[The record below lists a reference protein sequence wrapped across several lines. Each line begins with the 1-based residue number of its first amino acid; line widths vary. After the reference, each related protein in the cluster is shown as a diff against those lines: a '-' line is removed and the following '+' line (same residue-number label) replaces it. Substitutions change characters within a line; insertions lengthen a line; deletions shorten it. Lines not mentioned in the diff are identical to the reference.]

1 MFTAVQK
8 IHSFDFEYDHDYTLI
23 GIHSAL
29 EDFRLAY
36 FLNKKLNLR
45 LQRFKDD
52 LDFPSLNCRFSL
64 FNCEDEVTFT
74 SWSLIANRH
83 VTVSDVIPSGDNL
96 FGEETKVYHLIAEK
110 KKVDYFI
117 KINGAINQNELEKF
131 LIKINN
137 TNKIITS
144 YIINPND
151 LISKDYLIF

>member
-1 MFTAVQK
+1 MFSAVPK

-29 EDFRLAY
+29 EDYRLAY
-36 FLNKKLNLR
+36 FLNKNLDLH

-64 FNCEDEVTFT
+64 FKCEDEVTFT

-83 VTVSDVIPSGDNL
+83 VTVSNVLPSDNNL
-96 FGEETKVYHLIAEK
+96 FGEETKVYHLINEK
-110 KKVDYFI
+110 KMVDYFI
-117 KINGAINQNELEKF
+117 KINGALNHDELQRIITK
-131 LIKINN
+131 LNN

-144 YIINPND
+144 YKINPND
-151 LISKDYLIF
+151 LTSKDYLIF

>member
-1 MFTAVQK
+1 MTK

-36 FLNKKLNLR
+36 FLNKNLNLY
-45 LQRFKDD
+45 LQRFKED
-52 LDFPSLNCRFSL
+52 LDFPALNCRFSL
-64 FNCEDEVTFT
+64 FNCKDEITLT

-83 VTVSDVIPSGDNL
+83 VSVFNVVPSSDNL
-96 FGEETKVYHLIAEK
+96 FGEETKVYHLIPEK
-110 KKVDYFI
+110 KQVDYFI
-117 KINGAINQNELEKF
+117 KINGAIEHDELQKI
-131 LIKINN
+131 LTKINN

-144 YIINPND
+144 YTINPND

>member
-1 MFTAVQK
+1 MFSAVPK

-29 EDFRLAY
+29 EDYRLAY
-36 FLNKKLNLR
+36 FLNKNLDLH

-64 FNCEDEVTFT
+64 FKCEDEVTFT

-83 VTVSDVIPSGDNL
+83 VTVSNVLPSDNNL
-96 FGEETKVYHLIAEK
+96 FGEETKVYHLINEK
-110 KKVDYFI
+110 KMVDYFI
-117 KINGAINQNELEKF
+117 KINGALNNDELQSIITK
-131 LIKINN
+131 LNN

-144 YIINPND
+144 YKINPND
-151 LISKDYLIF
+151 LASKDYLIF

>member
-1 MFTAVQK
+1 MFSAVPK

-29 EDFRLAY
+29 EDYRLAY
-36 FLNKKLNLR
+36 FLNKNLDLN

-64 FNCEDEVTFT
+64 FKCEDEVTFT

-83 VTVSDVIPSGDNL
+83 VTVSNVLPSDNNL
-96 FGEETKVYHLIAEK
+96 FGEETKVYHLINEK
-110 KKVDYFI
+110 KMVDYFI
-117 KINGAINQNELEKF
+117 KINGALNHDELECIITK
-131 LIKINN
+131 LNN

-144 YIINPND
+144 YKINPNE
-151 LISKDYLIF
+151 LVSKDYLIF